1 MGWFSPLLTSSL
13 VVLSLGLDVDLI
25 VRAPGD
31 LPCKTVK
38 WNTCQF
44 PFQWEYLPTENQ
56 DDLPHHA
63 QVPGS
68 NILWL
73 HQAPIHQRSCLVQ
86 NYRGALRRLPSW
98 LPATKPGSVQVINF
112 YPWRSG
118 LCKEAWSSMLN
129 SMFTRDHRGNSHQAG
144 DKWLKDCNSCSCQQV
159 RFFHWWG

>member
-1 MGWFSPLLTSSL
+1 MWIWLSGHLE
-13 VVLSLGLDVDLI
+13 LSLARL
-25 VRAPGD
+25 
-31 LPCKTVK
+31 
-38 WNTCQF
+38 WNGTPANSHSSENIF
-44 PFQWEYLPTENQ
+44 PEKQ

-68 NILWL
+68 NILRL
-73 HQAPIHQRSCLVQ
+73 HQAPIHQRSRLVQ
-86 NYRGALRRLPSW
+86 NYHGALRRLPIW

-159 RFFHWWG
+159 RFFCRWG